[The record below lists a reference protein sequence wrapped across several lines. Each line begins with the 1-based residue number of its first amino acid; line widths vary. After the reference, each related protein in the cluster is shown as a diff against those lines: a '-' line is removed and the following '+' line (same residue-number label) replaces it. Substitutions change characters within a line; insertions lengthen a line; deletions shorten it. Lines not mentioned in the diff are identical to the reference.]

1 MPSSTNAASSKM
13 PRRLPTDVLA
23 VWNRKLHYYTGL
35 YLLLFLWLF
44 AFTGLLLNHPQ
55 WTFAEFWPTRAQ
67 STIDRQIDPPPPGAD
82 LVQAR
87 YIMRQLGLRGE
98 IEWTKTRSDLTSLD
112 FRLSRPGHIFE
123 VKTDLTKNRAT
134 VQQIDLNAWGVMRL
148 LHTFTGVRMQD
159 TRNQRDWIM
168 TTIWTLS
175 MDAVALGSIIMVL
188 GSLYMWWIQPQKRR
202 LGLIAAGIGV
212 MSCSFF
218 VFGLR
223 WLF

>member
-1 MPSSTNAASSKM
+1 MDEDTL
-13 PRRLPTDVLA
+13 RLD
-23 VWNRKLHYYTGL
+23 
-35 YLLLFLWLF
+35 
-44 AFTGLLLNHPQ
+44 
-55 WTFAEFWPTRAQ
+55 E
-67 STIDRQIDPPPPGAD
+67 PG
-82 LVQAR
+82 
-87 YIMRQLGLRGE
+87 
-98 IEWTKTRSDLTSLD
+98 
-112 FRLSRPGHIFE
+112 FPLSRPGHIFE